1 MLQLIDRFAC
11 WWMDYRMAQVVEALP
26 DEQKEFGLKR
36 ANVEDGTL
44 ELLITSPSIVA
55 LADEAAALLD
65 KNQAENFVTFEM
77 MPRLDRGKRPIT
89 VIVQWAGRK
98 SPARVIGELTERI
111 RQLAGEHPT

>member
-1 MLQLIDRFAC
+1 MLQLIDRLAC
-11 WWMDYRMAQVVEALP
+11 WWMDYRMAQAVEALP

-36 ANVEDGTL
+36 ANYADGTL
-44 ELLITSPSIVA
+44 ELLMTAPAIVA
-55 LADEAAALLD
+55 LADQAAALLD

-111 RQLAGEHPT
+111 RQLEGGTQ